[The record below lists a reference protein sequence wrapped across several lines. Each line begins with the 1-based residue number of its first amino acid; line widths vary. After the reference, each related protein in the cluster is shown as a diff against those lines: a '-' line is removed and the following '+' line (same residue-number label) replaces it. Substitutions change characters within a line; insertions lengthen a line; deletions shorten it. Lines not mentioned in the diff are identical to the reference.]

1 MNKTQKKWILGVFC
15 GAVLLFVAV
24 FALMQWQKTKQQD
37 TAQTE
42 KKSVQATATAV
53 PTATPDPH
61 AGKVQSSLNGSYV
74 SPKTEAKRPFAIMI
88 NNIEYAFDQ
97 MWYTRLWQKVE
108 SPV

>member
-61 AGKVQSSLNGSYV
+61 AGKCR
-74 SPKTEAKRPFAIMI
+74 AA
-88 NNIEYAFDQ
+88 
-97 MWYTRLWQKVE
+97 
-108 SPV
+108 